1 MRVVFSRRAALR
13 IFLMTTLFIPARVFA
28 VSDSFA
34 GSWKMNLAKSKLDP
48 DRHPAS
54 ATMRFDPTPT
64 GYRLTVEGV
73 HEAGDKVS
81 NTVELNLDG
90 RDHLVPGEFPEMLK
104 SASRP
109 KPNLIEINARK
120 GGQLVSRN
128 TIEVSKD
135 GKRLTSTIY
144 TKEGKKMSVKS
155 VGVFDRQ

>member
-1 MRVVFSRRAALR
+1 MTMVRVLGMCLATILSVPVMGL
-13 IFLMTTLFIPARVFA
+13 A
-28 VSDSFA
+28 VVDPFA
-34 GSWKMNLAKSKLDP
+34 GSWKLDLAKSKMDA
-48 DRHPAS
+48 DHHPVS

-64 GYRLTVEGV
+64 GYRLTVEGT

-90 RDHLVPGEFPEMLK
+90 RDHIVPGEFPEMLT

-109 KPNLIEINARK
+109 KPNLIEIYARK
-120 GGQLVSRN
+120 AGQVVSRN
-128 TIEVSKD
+128 TLEVSKD

-144 TKEGKKMSVKS
+144 TKDGKKMSVRS